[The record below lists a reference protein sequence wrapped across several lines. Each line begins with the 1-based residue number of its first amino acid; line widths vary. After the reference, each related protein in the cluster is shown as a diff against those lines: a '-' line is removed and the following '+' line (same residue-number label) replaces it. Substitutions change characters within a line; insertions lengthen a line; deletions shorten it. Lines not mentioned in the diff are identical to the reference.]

1 MSSIKARWLDNPC
14 RTIVEYGELQVMQR
28 INTFK
33 GSLTEL
39 KGKLDETDNEYA
51 KMRVRYVLELVDKH
65 IGKRML
71 NLNNYLI
78 QGTIVEQVK
87 SLLEN
92 YTEDEQTR

>member
-1 MSSIKARWLDNPC
+1 MSNIKTKWLENPC
-14 RTIVEYGELQVMQR
+14 RTIVEYGELQVMQKQS
-28 INTFK
+28 TFK

-39 KGKLDETDNEYA
+39 KEKLDETDNEYA

-65 IGKRML
+65 IDKKML
-71 NLNNYLI
+71 RLKNYLI

-92 YTEDEQTR
+92 YTEDE